1 MISTEPIK
9 DFDKMFDVVSLF
21 IICGDKM
28 LLLKRR
34 EDKPQGGAWGRVAGK
49 VDAGESLEK
58 AILRETLEETGLQ
71 ITVRQITKYAK
82 NYYVRH
88 GDTDFIF
95 YVFVL
100 ELPECPQITLSDREH
115 SEYSWFTPQEAL
127 ALDLVQDEEVLV
139 ADLFSDGIV
148 N

>member
-21 IICGDKM
+21 IICDGKI

-34 EDKPQGGAWGRVAGK
+34 EDKPQGGSWGRVAGK

-71 ITVRQITKYAK
+71 LTAKQIKKYAK

-88 GDTDFIF
+88 DDTDFIF
-95 YVFVL
+95 YVFIL
-100 ELPECPQITLSDREH
+100 ELAECPQIILSDREH
-115 SEYSWFTPQEAL
+115 SECSWFTPQESL
-127 ALDLVQDEEVLV
+127 ALDLVPDEEVPIT
-139 ADLFSDGIV
+139 DLFFDGV
-148 N
+148 VD